1 MATTPPESLIAR
13 AQRAYEAFTDKACNP
28 AERRAFVAGFVVAG
42 VAGPETVKE
51 AYERGRTDIPP
62 LQREIWRLRRVND
75 ELGPPQRPAA
85 APVGR
90 GHAIRPL
97 CVMCDDAEATHL
109 LDGDPMCTA
118 CLPECE
124 QCHDP
129 ATHEDLESGAWYC
142 EDCAT
147 EPETCAHCNGSGEG
161 MHDGTRCRTCGG
173 SGCGPTPDPREVRPV
188 VLVPIGEAA
197 G

>member
-1 MATTPPESLIAR
+1 MCSLQPGPPESS
-13 AQRAYEAFTDKACNP
+13 AFFS
-28 AERRAFVAGFVVAG
+28 FV
-42 VAGPETVKE
+42 
-51 AYERGRTDIPP
+51 PP
-62 LQREIWRLRRVND
+62 L
-75 ELGPPQRPAA
+75 
-85 APVGR
+85 
-90 GHAIRPL
+90 HH
-97 CVMCDDAEATHL
+97 DDSDVRFPHL